1 MWHAGEANA
10 PTPLSGASAR
20 VRIGRAD
27 EKLSHQ
33 KSAANPAF
41 AFTPGGSRLP
51 PGYFELS
58 KIIRLFAGQLTL
70 IRPLRTRTLAG
81 GQVYLILR
89 CCAPRIPA
97 QIAITTQAV
106 ASFLTGSAGFG
117 CSRHLTWGTGARRR
131 RVDCAEST

>member
-58 KIIRLFAGQLTL
+58 KIIRLSPASLRRFVRRMDTNKQL
-70 IRPLRTRTLAG
+70 RPMG
-81 GQVYLILR
+81 
-89 CCAPRIPA
+89 
-97 QIAITTQAV
+97 
-106 ASFLTGSAGFG
+106 
-117 CSRHLTWGTGARRR
+117 
-131 RVDCAEST
+131 